1 MKIHLASFA
10 SNPSTPTTLET
21 SKPRGKGTRWFNSP
35 DDTMNARSVKVIVK
49 TSGRGKDKK
58 TVTIRRITYK

>member
-21 SKPRGKGTRWFNSP
+21 DKPRGKGTRWFNSP
-35 DDTMNARSVKVIVK
+35 DGAMHARSVKVITK